1 MTNDIKP
8 IDPSKSNI
16 TTEASKVTAKQF
28 VRANELVYPDLY
40 KKEQFRQASWSFNL
54 VFGTMASAAI
64 TILLSVPL
72 YLTGN
77 VPAAKAATTAGG
89 LLCGVITCTR
99 KLYKDTN
106 DRAERLNDIPSYDAE
121 KESLDGDKDKLNP
134 ITPSS
139 LDHTS

>member
-1 MTNDIKP
+1 MTNDIQP
-8 IDPSKSNI
+8 INPSKSNI

-28 VRANELVYPDLY
+28 VRVDELAYPDLY
-40 KKEQFRQASWSFNL
+40 KKERIRQASWSFNL
-54 VFGTMASAAI
+54 VFGVMASAAI

-77 VPAAKAATTAGG
+77 VPAATAATTAGG
-89 LLCGVITCTR
+89 LLCGVITSGR

-106 DRAERLNDIPSYDAE
+106 DRAERLNDTPLYDAE
-121 KESLDGDKDKLNP
+121 KASLDGDKDKLNP

-139 LDHTS
+139 SDRTS